1 MKVPKF
7 TRPVVL
13 IFAALTL
20 FTLGMLVRTNSS
32 EAAKG
37 AENAWTAIFTP
48 LATPTS
54 RQSPDLGQSGA
65 EQAQLGILPA
75 DLGVALAREF
85 GHYEGLVNEEGL
97 LNDLQTADIV
107 CIGEAHYDQRDMETA
122 FEITRLLARRR
133 KVALAVERFSNDLQP
148 RLDGLN
154 TQGSEE
160 LRAAEVKKILQT
172 NDYQRVWGM
181 DPWGQSGFH
190 VNTPSEPIFEAMVA
204 WAARARIPMIGLD
217 VSLSDRAN
225 GLGENIP
232 YRNEL
237 WNNQVEKFLNRNHQE
252 NYLVV
257 VVGGIDHIAN
267 SPDSVPSRMK
277 GNSKANR
284 VISIGQRD
292 AMYQYLSSAQV
303 AKLAKAYGLGD
314 LIVRHPQYAVVGVN
328 GVAKFPDPPD
338 YWIALH
344 TPDSWN

>member
-1 MKVPKF
+1 MKVLKF
-7 TRPVVL
+7 VRFTLTLLTALL
-13 IFAALTL
+13 IFSAESK
-20 FTLGMLVRTNSS
+20 NS
-32 EAAKG
+32 
-37 AENAWTAIFTP
+37 
-48 LATPTS
+48 LAF
-54 RQSPDLGQSGA
+54 DLGRAAAWPARGMN
-65 EQAQLGILPA
+65 IPA
-75 DLGVALAREF
+75 DLGDALAREY
-85 GHYEGLVNEEGL
+85 GHYEGLVNREAF

-133 KVALAVERFSNDLQP
+133 PLALAVERFSNDLQP
-148 RLDGLN
+148 RLDSLN
-154 TQGSEE
+154 TLGSEG
-160 LRAAEVKKILQT
+160 LRGAEVKEILQT
-172 NDYQRVWGM
+172 DDYQRVWGI

-237 WNNQVEKFLNRNHQE
+237 WKNQVEKFLDRNHQG

-257 VVGGIDHIAN
+257 VVGGIDHMGN
-267 SPDSVPSRMK
+267 SPDSVPSKMK

-284 VISIGQRD
+284 VISVGQRD
-292 AMYQYLSSAQV
+292 AMYQYLNSTKV
-303 AKLAKAYGLGD
+303 AELAKAYVPGD
-314 LIVRHPQYAVVGVN
+314 LIVRHPRYAVVAVN
-328 GVAKFPDPPD
+328 GAAKFPDPPD
-338 YWIALH
+338 YWIAVH